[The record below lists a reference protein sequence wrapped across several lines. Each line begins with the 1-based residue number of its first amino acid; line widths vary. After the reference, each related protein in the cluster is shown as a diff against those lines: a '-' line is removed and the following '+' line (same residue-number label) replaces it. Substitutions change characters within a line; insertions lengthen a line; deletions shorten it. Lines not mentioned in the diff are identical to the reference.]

1 MHKISDKDK
10 KTWNFYVSNLKFI
23 KKADKKKEYSGSNT
37 QVISKVLKSNIYF
50 ALEAREKKRL
60 KSKNFFFDAI
70 IDLHGKTEVQA
81 YEIVKN
87 FVKNSYLDE
96 HKNIIIVTG
105 KGLNSKGKLKLKT
118 PLWLKSEELSK
129 FIVGFET
136 MPNNKGGEGALF
148 VKLKNKKKYITQ
160 K

>member
-23 KKADKKKEYSGSNT
+23 KKAEKKTEYSSSNF
-37 QVISKVLKSNIYF
+37 QVISRVLKSNIQF
-50 ALEAREKKRL
+50 ALEAKVKKRL
-60 KSKNFFFDAI
+60 RSKNFFFDAI

-81 YEIVKN
+81 FEIVKN
-87 FVKNSYLDE
+87 FIKNSYLNE

-105 KGLNSKGKLKLKT
+105 KGVNSQGKLKLKT

-136 MPNNKGGEGALF
+136 MPSNKGGEGALF
-148 VKLKNKKKYITQ
+148 VKLKNKKKYIT
-160 K
+160 

>member
-10 KTWNFYVSNLKFI
+10 KIWNFYVSNLKSI
-23 KKADKKKEYSGSNT
+23 KKIEKKTEYSSPNSL
-37 QVISKVLKSNIYF
+37 VIDRELKSNIYF
-50 ALEAREKKRL
+50 VLGAKEKKRL

-81 YEIVKN
+81 FEIVKN
-87 FVKNSYLDE
+87 FIKDSFLE
-96 HKNIIIVTG
+96 ERKNIIIVTG
-105 KGLNSKGKLKLKT
+105 KGINSQGKLKLKT
-118 PLWLKSEELSK
+118 PLWLKSEELSR

-148 VKLKNKKKYITQ
+148 VKLKNKKKYIT
-160 K
+160 